1 MTRLKRFLYFSIL
14 LTLFFLFFIGGPDYL
29 SQRSYKSFWNLGHI
43 LFFSLLPLLFTFSRR
58 ISNND
63 RLQCLLALAIPVI
76 LGIIIELLQY
86 GLQRIPD
93 PGDLFRNLIGGLAGI
108 FFLLPARKAIS
119 ENMRRI
125 GQIGV
130 IVLVGFQVYPV
141 IISFA
146 DEYMARKQFPDLS
159 SFETPYEIN
168 RWSGDADFTVDSDI
182 KKTGKAAL
190 RVHFTTD
197 QYSGV
202 GLRYFPNNW
211 EGFRYFQF
219 SVFNPSFENIS
230 LTCRIHDKKHT
241 EQDQRYEDRFN
252 RTFSI
257 PRGWHTIA
265 VSLKDIEQAP
275 KGRLMNMR
283 EIRNVHFF
291 TIRLPNRR
299 VVYFDD
305 LKLLV
310 P

>member
-1 MTRLKRFLYFSIL
+1 ML
-14 LTLFFLFFIGGPDYL
+14 
-29 SQRSYKSFWNLGHI
+29 
-43 LFFSLLPLLFTFSRR
+43 
-58 ISNND
+58 NNY

-76 LGIIIELLQY
+76 LGAIIELLQY

-93 PGDLFRNLIGGLAGI
+93 TGDLFRNMIGGLAGI
-108 FFLLPARKAIS
+108 FFLLPLRKTIS
-119 ENMRRI
+119 GNILRI

-130 IVLVGFQVYPV
+130 IILVGFQVYPV
-141 IISFA
+141 IISFV
-146 DEYMARKQFPDLS
+146 DEYIARKQFPELS

-168 RWSGDADFTVDSDI
+168 RWSGDADFSVDGEI

-190 RVHFTTD
+190 RVHLTTD

-211 EGFRYFQF
+211 EGFGNFQF
-219 SVFNPSFENIS
+219 SVFNPSSENIS

-257 PRGWHTIA
+257 SRGWHTFT

-283 EIRNVHFF
+283 EIRNIRFF
-291 TIRLPNRR
+291 TIRLPNRS

-305 LKLLV
+305 LKLTV